1 MNEALI
7 PELELFYAHT
17 LASLVGFVTVI
28 AAQFLTSKAIYHET
42 GASQL
47 MRYRMYSL
55 VSGIVSTLLLIVF
68 LLTYESSINGLTERL
83 FIAVPLIW
91 IGVSGTQMQSV
102 GVDLDVEKKSG

>member
-55 VSGIVSTLLLIVF
+55 VSVIVS
-68 LLTYESSINGLTERL
+68 YESSINGLTERL
-83 FIAVPLIW
+83 FVAVPLIW

-102 GVDLDVEKKSG
+102 RVDVEKKSG